1 MTMTSNPSA
10 PPLGFTLTTGWP
22 QVDLLPPEVR
32 AGRKLRHTKRLL
44 LLVVAGILLA
54 SLLGWVAT
62 LFAAASAQS
71 ELDGVMQDTARLQ
84 AEQSK
89 YAEVPQVLGDIAN
102 IEGARTAGTSTEIL
116 WKPYFDAL
124 RAVTPVGVSIDDLSV
139 TTATPMMVAPT
150 ATSPL
155 AGPSI
160 GQIVFTAKA
169 LAVPDTSAWLD
180 ALDAVPG
187 LGDAWFSSSTLTET
201 EGVVYWSISATVE
214 VNNLALANRFAVE
227 KGN

>member
-1 MTMTSNPSA
+1 MTMTSNPTA
-10 PPLGFTLTTGWP
+10 PPLGFSLTTGWP

-32 AGRKLRHTKRLL
+32 AGRKLRHTKRIL

-54 SLLGWVAT
+54 SLLGYVAT
-62 LFAAASAQS
+62 LFAAAGAQAD
-71 ELDGVMQDTARLQ
+71 LDLAMQDNARLQ
-84 AEQSK
+84 AEQAK
-89 YAEVPQVLGDIAN
+89 YSEVPQVLGSIAS

-124 RAVTPVGVSIDDLSV
+124 RAVTPAGVSLDDLTV
-139 TTATPMMVAPT
+139 TTATPLMVAPP
-150 ATSPL
+150 AGSPL

-160 GQIVFTAKA
+160 GQIVFNAKS

-180 ALDAVPG
+180 ALNAVPG
-187 LGDAWFSSSTLTET
+187 LGDAWFSSATLAET

-214 VNNLALANRFAVE
+214 VNDLALANRFAVE

>member
-32 AGRKLRHTKRLL
+32 AGRKLRHTKRIL

-54 SLLGWVAT
+54 SLLGYVAT

-71 ELDGVMQDTARLQ
+71 DLDDVILDTARLQ
-84 AEQSK
+84 SQQSK
-89 YAEVPQVLGDIAN
+89 YAEVPQVLGDITS

-124 RAVTPVGVSIDDLSV
+124 RAVTPAGVSIDDLSV
-139 TTATPMMVAPT
+139 TTATPLMAAAP
-150 ATSPL
+150 AISPL
-155 AGPSI
+155 AGASI
-160 GQIVFTAKA
+160 GQIVFTAKS
-169 LAVPDTSAWLD
+169 LTVPDTSAWLD

-187 LGDAWFSSSTLTET
+187 LGDPWFSSSTLTET

-214 VNNLALANRFAVE
+214 VNDLALANRFAVE

>member
-32 AGRKLRHTKRLL
+32 AGRKLRHTNRLL

-62 LFAAASAQS
+62 LFAADSAQS
-71 ELDGVMQDTARLQ
+71 ELDDVMQDTARLQ

-124 RAVTPVGVSIDDLSV
+124 RAVTPAGVSLDDLSV

-214 VNNLALANRFAVE
+214 VNDLALANRFAVE